1 MTPSPQHAAY
11 LERLCPRFETMKD
24 DKGNLLHPFF
34 SDVQV
39 AMGDL
44 MAHDPALSRMPDGI
58 EKMMRA
64 YAMVVETVVTEA
76 ETAELLQNS
85 IQISRR
91 S

>member
-11 LERLCPRFETMKD
+11 LERLCARFETMKD

-39 AMGDL
+39 A